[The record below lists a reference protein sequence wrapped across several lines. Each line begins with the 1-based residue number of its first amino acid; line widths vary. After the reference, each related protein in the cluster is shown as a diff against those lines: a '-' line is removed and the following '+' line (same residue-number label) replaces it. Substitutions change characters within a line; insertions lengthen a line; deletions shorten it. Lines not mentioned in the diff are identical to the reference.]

1 MDSIAVLDFGSQYA
15 QIIARRVREAQVYC
29 ELFPW
34 DAPIGDVL
42 AISPKGFIL
51 SGGPKSVY
59 EKDAPYI
66 QDFIFKT
73 GLPILGI
80 CYGMQVLTH
89 ALGGDV
95 ASSQNR
101 EYGHAEIQPL
111 ISDSLV
117 SSLSKVW
124 MSHGDRITRM
134 PDGFIALANSGNSP
148 FAAIGNMDRKY
159 FGVQFH
165 PEVNHTPNGSQL
177 IRNFALDVCG
187 VRPTWTPASIIQES
201 IIRIRQQVG
210 SERVLAA
217 VSGGVDS
224 TVAAALVH
232 QAIGDQLTAV
242 FVDTGLMR
250 KDEGEQV
257 AMAFRNNL
265 NAELVSVDAS
275 DEFLSALKG
284 VTDPEQKRRI
294 VGEKFIRV
302 FEEQA
307 KKLGQPRFLVQGTI
321 YPDVVESS
329 APDRNKAEKIKTH
342 HNVGGLPE
350 NMKFELVEPLRY
362 LFKDEV
368 RAVGEELGL
377 PRILVWRQP
386 FPGPGLT
393 VRCLGEV
400 TRERVS
406 RLQAADAI
414 LIEELSKAGFLGR
427 RNPSNNS
434 NAGKTAPLTG
444 RQTGPLHTGTTGPLT
459 PGRTGPLPVR
469 QTGPLAAEPIPTVAQ
484 AFVVLLPVRS
494 VGVMGDQRTY
504 QETAAIRAVTT
515 EDFMT
520 ADWARLPHDL
530 LAKVANRMVNEVDG
544 INRVVYDITSKPPA
558 TIEWE

>member
-1 MDSIAVLDFGSQYA
+1 MNSIAILDFGSQYA
-15 QIIARRVREAQVYC
+15 QLIARRVREAHVYC

-34 DAPIGDVL
+34 DVPQEKIL
-42 AISPKGFIL
+42 SINPRGFIL

-59 EKDAPYI
+59 EENAPYI
-66 QDFIFKT
+66 QEFIFKT

-80 CYGMQVLTH
+80 CYGMQALTH
-89 ALGGDV
+89 ALGGQVDPS
-95 ASSQNR
+95 ARR
-101 EYGHAEIQPL
+101 EYGHAQIVSIIPGTMVDV
-111 ISDSLV
+111 ISN
-117 SSLSKVW
+117 VW
-124 MSHGDRITRM
+124 MSHGDRITQL
-134 PDGFIALANSGNSP
+134 PEGFVALAKSGNSP
-148 FAAIGNMDRKY
+148 FAAMGDLERKY

-165 PEVNHTPNGSQL
+165 PEVHHTPNGEKLLQHFVL
-177 IRNFALDVCG
+177 EICG
-187 VRPTWTPASIIQES
+187 VEPEWTPES
-201 IIRIRQQVG
+201 IIEESVLRIQNQVG

-224 TVAAALVH
+224 SVAATLVH
-232 QAIGDQLTAV
+232 KAIGDQLVAV
-242 FVDTGLMR
+242 FVDTGLLRMS
-250 KDEGEQV
+250 EGEQV
-257 AMAFRNNL
+257 ASAFRNHL
-265 NAELVSVDAS
+265 HSELITVDAS
-275 DEFLSALKG
+275 NEFFSTLQG
-284 VTDPEQKRRI
+284 VTEPEQKRKI

-307 KKLGQPRFLVQGTI
+307 RQLGQPRFLVQGTI

-329 APDRNKAEKIKTH
+329 APDRNRAEKIKTH
-342 HNVGGLPE
+342 HNVGGLPQD
-350 NMKFELVEPLRY
+350 MQFELVEPLRY

-368 RAVGEELGL
+368 RAVGEALGL
-377 PRILVWRQP
+377 PKSLVWRQP

-406 RLQAADAI
+406 RLRAADAI
-414 LIEELSKAGFLGR
+414 LIEELSQAGFLG
-427 RNPSNNS
+427 
-434 NAGKTAPLTG
+434 KK
-444 RQTGPLHTGTTGPLT
+444 
-459 PGRTGPLPVR
+459 
-469 QTGPLAAEPIPTVAQ
+469 AETSQ

-504 QETAAIRAVTT
+504 QEAAAIRAVTT

-530 LAKVANRMVNEVDG
+530 LAKIASRIVNEVEG

>member
-1 MDSIAVLDFGSQYA
+1 MHSITILDFGSQYA
-15 QIIARRVREAQVYC
+15 QLIARRVREAHVYC

-34 DAPIGDVL
+34 DAPHEKIL
-42 AISPKGFIL
+42 SINPQGFIL

-59 EKDAPYI
+59 EENAPFI
-66 QDFIFKT
+66 QNFVFKT

-80 CYGMQVLTH
+80 CYGMQALTH
-89 ALGGDV
+89 ALGGQVDPS
-95 ASSQNR
+95 AQR
-101 EYGHAEIQPL
+101 EYGQAEIRPL
-111 ISDSLV
+111 ISNPLISNPLISNL
-117 SSLSKVW
+117 SSVW
-124 MSHGDRITRM
+124 MSHGDRITKL
-134 PDGFIALANSGNSP
+134 PEGFVALAQSGNSP
-148 FAAIGNMDRKY
+148 FAAMGDVTRKY

-165 PEVNHTPNGSQL
+165 PEVHHTPNGEKLLKHFVVDICEVEPS
-177 IRNFALDVCG
+177 
-187 VRPTWTPASIIQES
+187 WTPES
-201 IIRIRQQVG
+201 IIEESVARIQKQVG

-224 TVAAALVH
+224 SVAAALVH
-232 QAIGDQLTAV
+232 KAIGDQLVSV
-242 FVDTGLMR
+242 FVDTGLLR
-250 KDEGEQV
+250 KNEGEQV
-257 AMAFRNNL
+257 ASAFRNHL
-265 NAELVSVDAS
+265 HSELIAVDAS
-275 DEFLSALKG
+275 DEYFSALKG
-284 VTDPEQKRRI
+284 VTEPEQKRKI
-294 VGEKFIRV
+294 VGEKFIRI

-307 KKLGQPRFLVQGTI
+307 KQVGQPKFLVQGTI

-350 NMKFELVEPLRY
+350 DMQFELVEPLRY

-368 RAVGEELGL
+368 RAVGEALGL
-377 PRILVWRQP
+377 PESLVWRQP

-406 RLQAADAI
+406 RLRAADAI
-414 LIEELSKAGFLGR
+414 LIEELSKEKFLGKG
-427 RNPSNNS
+427 
-434 NAGKTAPLTG
+434 A
-444 RQTGPLHTGTTGPLT
+444 QTS
-459 PGRTGPLPVR
+459 
-469 QTGPLAAEPIPTVAQ
+469 Q

-504 QETAAIRAVTT
+504 QEAAAIRTVTT

-530 LAKVANRMVNEVDG
+530 LARVSSRIVNEVEG

>member
-1 MDSIAVLDFGSQYA
+1 
-15 QIIARRVREAQVYC
+15 
-29 ELFPW
+29 
-34 DAPIGDVL
+34 
-42 AISPKGFIL
+42 
-51 SGGPKSVY
+51 
-59 EKDAPYI
+59 
-66 QDFIFKT
+66 
-73 GLPILGI
+73 
-80 CYGMQVLTH
+80 
-89 ALGGDV
+89 
-95 ASSQNR
+95 
-101 EYGHAEIQPL
+101 
-111 ISDSLV
+111 
-117 SSLSKVW
+117 
-124 MSHGDRITRM
+124 M
-134 PDGFIALANSGNSP
+134 PEGFIALASSGNSP
-148 FAAIGNMDRKY
+148 FAAMGDMTRRY

-177 IRNFALDVCG
+177 IRHFVLEICG
-187 VRPTWTPASIIQES
+187 VRPNWTPASIIEES
-201 IIRIRQQVG
+201 IAQIRRQVG
-210 SERVLAA
+210 HESVLAA

-232 QAIGDQLTAV
+232 KAIGDQLVAV
-242 FVDTGLMR
+242 FVDTGLLR
-250 KDEGEQV
+250 KDEAEQV
-257 AMAFRNNL
+257 NLAFRNNL
-265 NAELVSVDAS
+265 NAELVSVDAR

-294 VGEKFIRV
+294 VGEKFIRI

-307 KKLGQPRFLVQGTI
+307 KKLGQPKFLVQGTI

-329 APDRNKAEKIKTH
+329 APDRSKTERIKTH
-342 HNVGGLPE
+342 HNVGGLPDD
-350 NMKFELVEPLRY
+350 MQFELVEPLRY

-414 LIEELSKAGFLGR
+414 LIEELTKAGFLGR
-427 RNPSNNS
+427 RTSAS
-434 NAGKTAPLTG
+434 KSAGGRTAPLT
-444 RQTGPLHTGTTGPLT
+444 TGTR
-459 PGRTGPLPVR
+459 RTGPLPVQ
-469 QTGPLAAEPIPTVAQ
+469 QTGPLAAEPITPVSQ

-520 ADWARLPHDL
+520 ADWARLPYDIL
-530 LAKVANRMVNEVDG
+530 SKVANRIVNEVDG

>member
-1 MDSIAVLDFGSQYA
+1 MDSIVILDFGSQYA

-34 DAPIGDVL
+34 DAPMEQIL
-42 AISPKGFIL
+42 AIQPKGFIL

-59 EKDAPYI
+59 EVDAPYV

-80 CYGMQVLTH
+80 CYGMQALTY
-89 ALGGDV
+89 ALGGQVDPS
-95 ASSQNR
+95 AQR
-101 EYGHAEIQPL
+101 EYGFAEIEPL
-111 ISDSLV
+111 IPNSLI
-117 SSLSKVW
+117 SSLSTVW
-124 MSHGDRITRM
+124 MSHGDRITKL
-134 PDGFIALANSGNSP
+134 PEGFVALAGSGNSP
-148 FAAIGNMDRKY
+148 FAAMGDMKRKY

-165 PEVNHTPNGSQL
+165 PEVHHTPNGEKLLKHFVVDICSVKP
-177 IRNFALDVCG
+177 N
-187 VRPTWTPASIIQES
+187 WTLASIIEDS
-201 IIRIRQQVG
+201 IARIQKQVRD
-210 SERVLAA
+210 ERVLAA

-224 TVAAALVH
+224 SVAAALVH
-232 QAIGDQLTAV
+232 KAIGDQLVAV
-242 FVDTGLMR
+242 FVDTGLLR
-250 KDEGEQV
+250 KNEGEQV
-257 AMAFRNNL
+257 ASAFRKYL
-265 NAELVSVDAS
+265 GAELLTIEAS
-275 DEFLSALKG
+275 DDFFAALKG
-284 VTDPEQKRRI
+284 VTEPEEKRKI

-302 FEEQA
+302 FEGQA
-307 KKLGQPRFLVQGTI
+307 KQLGQPKFLVQGTI

-329 APDRNKAEKIKTH
+329 APDRNKAQRIKTH

-350 NMKFELVEPLRY
+350 DIQFELVEPLRY

-368 RAVGEELGL
+368 RAVGEALGL
-377 PRILVWRQP
+377 PESLVWRQP

-406 RLQAADAI
+406 CLRAADAI
-414 LIEELSKAGFLGR
+414 LIEELSKAGFLSKRLSG
-427 RNPSNNS
+427 SS
-434 NAGKTAPLTG
+434 SGLTVE
-444 RQTGPLHTGTTGPLT
+444 
-459 PGRTGPLPVR
+459 RTHVS
-469 QTGPLAAEPIPTVAQ
+469 Q

-504 QETAAIRAVTT
+504 QEAAAIRAVTT

-530 LAKVANRMVNEVDG
+530 LARVSNRIVNEVDG